1 MPVKS
6 VTKIYTCIIIVF
18 SLFNIFEFI
27 YFLQV
32 TYCHFFFR
40 LCMLFHWKNMNL
52 MQVLTVLICLVF
64 MQMWLFFL
72 NNSPTVTVTSVT
84 FLLSMFSLHR
94 SCRNLSKLETRSSSY
109 QQVDKEVISGSFPDR
124 ICKTLYPMLIVNF
137 SYNPTIH
144 KTSNYKTS
152 SVEPGVSAGDEA

>member
-1 MPVKS
+1 MYYNRFFPFQYLW
-6 VTKIYTCIIIVF
+6 IY
-18 SLFNIFEFI
+18 LFLTSDI
-27 YFLQV
+27 LS
-32 TYCHFFFR
+32 FFFC